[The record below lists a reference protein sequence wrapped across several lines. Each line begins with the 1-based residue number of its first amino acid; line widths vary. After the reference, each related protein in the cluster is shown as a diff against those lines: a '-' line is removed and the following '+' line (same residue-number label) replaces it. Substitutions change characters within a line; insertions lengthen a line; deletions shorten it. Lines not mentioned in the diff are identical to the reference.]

1 MVALIRLPHSLGTEG
16 LSWKPIGL
24 GSWHSQTPHPIHLII
39 HPRHLIPPT
48 TSDPGWWLVRSI
60 PQPKYRSQCHVTIFS
75 NHRGPNS
82 PVQASQPQ
90 RLFGRTA
97 VTRVQMPGE
106 RTPIVSIQQAFGFS
120 GGGSRSSLGG
130 RTASN
135 PVQDPGDLLEAVK
148 HARAYLRGKA
158 TRQTEQE
165 GE

>member
-24 GSWHSQTPHPIHLII
+24 GSWHSQTPQPIHLII

-60 PQPKYRSQCHVTIFS
+60 PQPKYRNANATSQFS
-75 NHRGPNS
+75 
-82 PVQASQPQ
+82 APQ
-90 RLFGRTA
+90 RPELPFS
-97 VTRVQMPGE
+97 
-106 RTPIVSIQQAFGFS
+106 SI
-120 GGGSRSSLGG
+120 
-130 RTASN
+130 TASTSVWTNRRHSGPDARGAN
-135 PVQDPGDLLEAVK
+135 PDSLHSASVRVFWGRLPVLIRRPYSVESDPGPWDLLEAVK